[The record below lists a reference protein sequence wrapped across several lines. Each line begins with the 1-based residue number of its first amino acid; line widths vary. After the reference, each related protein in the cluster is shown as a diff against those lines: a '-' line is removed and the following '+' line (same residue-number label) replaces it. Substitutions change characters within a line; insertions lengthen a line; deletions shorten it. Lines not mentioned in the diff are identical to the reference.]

1 MARASRASL
10 THRHATDAAS
20 QRHNP
25 FVWRWCRKTFYG
37 LSESAGDILEE
48 RKYMQSCEA
57 VHFQGQ
63 APNEIGSRFEACS
76 PAS

>member
-48 RKYMQSCEA
+48 RKYMQSCEDSA
-57 VHFQGQ
+57 FSGPG
-63 APNEIGSRFEACS
+63 A
-76 PAS
+76 